1 MSISTKLEY
10 WNEQPDRD
18 EIIVTVHSRKK
29 FYNKDVDWY
38 SFAIDRVPLYEVG
51 HEDMI
56 PNGFLR
62 LPDTEFYEYSG
73 TSREAIKLL
82 TDCGFSLI
90 VNGNEL

>member
-10 WNEQPDRD
+10 WNEQPDKD

-29 FYNKDVDWY
+29 FYNKDIDWF
-38 SFAIDRVPLYEVG
+38 SFAIDGVPLHEIG

-62 LPDTEFYEYSG
+62 LPDTEFYEYGG
-73 TSREAIKLL
+73 TSGEAIKLL
-82 TDCGFSLI
+82 TDSGFSLI
-90 VNGNEL
+90 VNEDEL